1 MEVIESFPT
10 GKPLLR
16 TEGSEQLL
24 CEIPKISEELYD
36 LAYREIFYHFIFEL
50 RDCELLY
57 RTYKCSYCGAE
68 WDDYRDP
75 ARANDYKTVTAKHNS
90 EVFCPYCGTAAEK
103 KIVSKC
109 GHMLNLDQWRDVL
122 FIIRHSENR
131 VYGIRGS
138 LARYHSY
145 GERKS
150 DKMYFAP
157 DAVHVWM
164 PGRAVTFLVEIAYDL
179 YNHIGY
185 YPLRFKEA
193 ADPGA
198 IGKRHGSVTDATY
211 VIGTEQIKGTF
222 LQWSGLVKVLNT
234 AKAPSVFFRYDEAV
248 RWLTAYVRNP
258 SIEFLTKFPELTQII
273 YATICQGHRCPELFN
288 WRAKTPDRFFRM
300 SKPEVKWLISP
311 KSVKH
316 DLIERLKFRLALR
329 KYYPETTLMES
340 DYMYTEC
347 GSHDLTT
354 LLDIIGRVH
363 GTMSLKQIDNYI
375 IRQCSNFCDRYIGR
389 YNFTLTSWRD
399 YLNMAIRLKYDLTDR
414 IVLAPKN
421 LREAHDRAV
430 DTESAIKVKEIKAMS
445 KKRKKLLDTLY
456 NWSDGDILIRP
467 PVDAAEIVAEGQKLH
482 HCVGGYAKRHCEGN
496 TTILFV
502 RRCSEPDIPLYTMEL
517 DAKSLWTLKQIH
529 GYKNC
534 APEQKDFEKIK
545 AWLAAEGKP
554 EKSKEAETISKEK
567 AS

>member
-138 LARYHSY
+138 MARYHSY
-145 GERKS
+145 NQWKS
-150 DKMYFAP
+150 DKLYFSP
-157 DAVHVWM
+157 DAVHVWT

-179 YNHIGY
+179 NDHIGY
-185 YPLRFKEA
+185 YPLRFREA

-211 VIGTEQIKGTF
+211 VIGTEQLKGTF
-222 LQWSGLVKVLNT
+222 LQWSGLEKVLNT
-234 AKAPSVFFRYDEAV
+234 ARAPSVYFRYDEAV

-273 YATICQGHRCPELFN
+273 YATIPKGERMSELFN
-288 WRAKTPDRFFRM
+288 WRAKSPDKFFRM
-300 SKPEVKWLISP
+300 SKAEVKWLISP

-316 DLIERLKFRLALR
+316 DLIERLRFRMDLKKTYPDITLSESDDLYTKNGGKDLDRLLNLISRLA
-329 KYYPETTLMES
+329 
-340 DYMYTEC
+340 
-347 GSHDLTT
+347 G
-354 LLDIIGRVH
+354 I
-363 GTMSLKQIDNYI
+363 MSPKQIENYILKQEW
-375 IRQCSNFCDRYIGR
+375 NFADRYIGR
-389 YNFTLTSWRD
+389 HNYVETIWRD
-399 YLNMAIRLKYDLTDR
+399 YLEMAEKLKYDMTDR
-414 IVLAPKN
+414 VVLTPKN

-430 DTESAIKVKEIKAMS
+430 ELTSLIQAREIAEAS
-445 KKRKKLLDTLY
+445 KKRKKLLNTLY
-456 NWSDGDILIRP
+456 NWSDGEILIRP
-467 PVDAAEIVAEGQKLH
+467 PKDAAEIVAEGQILH
-482 HCVGGYAKRHCEGN
+482 HCVGGYAKRHNDGK

-502 RRCSEPDIPLYTMEL
+502 RKCSAPDVPLYTMEL
-517 DAKSLWTLKQIH
+517 DATKLWVMKQIH
-529 GYKNC
+529 GLHNC
-534 APEQKDFEKIK
+534 CPDKETMDKIN